1 MLLARGTSLGLR
13 VDEEVLITG
22 GGDGVVNMWHMDE
35 KDEGRLHKLGTLEDG
50 RDEGES
56 VLSIVVDGSFLYAGR
71 VDGEINVWDLETKQ
85 LVRILKAHSED
96 VLNITI
102 GGGILFSAAVDGIVK
117 ASWSRAT
124 PTATHSR
131 YFRNSTNATTAS
143 ARGRLTKVGF
153 SPRQPQRLVNA

>member
-1 MLLARGTSLGLR
+1 M
-13 VDEEVLITG
+13 DEEVLITG
-22 GGDGVVNMWHMDE
+22 GGDGVVNMWHLDE

-85 LVRILKAHSED
+85 LVRILKAHQED

-102 GGGILFSAAVDGIVK
+102 GDGILFSAAVDGIVK
-117 ASWSRAT
+117 ASKSRVVLSAI
-124 PTATHSR
+124 HSWH
-131 YFRNSTNATTAS
+131 FRNSTNATTVP

-153 SPRQPQRLVNA
+153 LPRQPPRLGHA